1 MIRRILTSAAF
12 VTLALGLPAQAQDR
26 SCAPQDWAALK
37 GWNQVW
43 AAVGPD
49 AAAQGLSGRG
59 GPSDF
64 KILGLDAPWT
74 DDGWARMAGILTRAR
89 SPATKQGGWGFPM
102 MMNSYSELTFAVGLD
117 QTTVINQYRDIRTIH
132 TDGRGHMP
140 EDQRWATNWGE
151 STGCWEGDTLVVE
164 TVGVRFDPVFNI
176 LAPPLSEQARFVER
190 IRLVS
195 PGQLED
201 KMTITDPL
209 YLTEPWTVTLQF
221 VPAGL
226 ERLVLDAYDDRN
238 DTEGGTITR
247 STREEFK
254 PAQLPAGVEL
264 SEAQLD
270 AVAGVYAIEGAPVEL
285 RFERDGTHIKFFP
298 PGLGGGLR
306 MFARDPLEFILIDGI
321 PLRFTT
327 DANGSVRG
335 VEGTNPAG
343 MPIKAARKGS

>member
-12 VTLALGLPAQAQDR
+12 VTLALGLPVQAQDR

-64 KILGLDAPWT
+64 KILG
-74 DDGWARMAGILTRAR
+74 
-89 SPATKQGGWGFPM
+89 
-102 MMNSYSELTFAVGLD
+102 
-117 QTTVINQYRDIRTIH
+117 
-132 TDGRGHMP
+132 
-140 EDQRWATNWGE
+140 
-151 STGCWEGDTLVVE
+151 
-164 TVGVRFDPVFNI
+164 
-176 LAPPLSEQARFVER
+176 PPLSEQARFVER

-201 KMTITDPL
+201 RMTITDPL

-270 AVAGVYAIEGAPVEL
+270 AVAGV
-285 RFERDGTHIKFFP
+285 
-298 PGLGGGLR
+298 
-306 MFARDPLEFILIDGI
+306 
-321 PLRFTT
+321 
-327 DANGSVRG
+327 
-335 VEGTNPAG
+335 
-343 MPIKAARKGS
+343 